1 MPEPA
6 ASSAGDLRRG
16 CWGGT
21 LAALCAVLQLWP
33 GASEAL
39 RFERLAFS
47 QGAVWQPLSAQWVHL
62 NWPHA
67 AANAAA
73 AVLLC
78 WLLRPWMPLSR
89 QLLALLGGW
98 LGVAVLLVFDTRCA
112 YYAGA
117 SGALHG
123 VLAGAALHALAQAK
137 PMRYVGAALLL
148 GLVLKLGWQ
157 AMAQTAAPGWLG
169 IPVYHPAH
177 IAGAVGG
184 ALVLAACLL
193 MQGLRA
199 APPQ

>member
-1 MPEPA
+1 M
-6 ASSAGDLRRG
+6 
-16 CWGGT
+16 
-21 LAALCAVLQLWP
+21 AALYAVLQLWP

-39 RFERLAFS
+39 RFERPAFS
-47 QGAVWQPLSAQWVHL
+47 QGAVWQALSAQWVHL

-78 WLLRPWMPLSR
+78 WLLRPWMPVSR

-98 LGVAVLLVFDTRCA
+98 LGVAVLLVFDAQCA

-137 PMRYVGAALLL
+137 PMRYVGAALVL
-148 GLVLKLGWQ
+148 GLVLKLVWQ
-157 AMAQTAAPGWLG
+157 TMAQISAPDWLG
-169 IPVYHPAH
+169 MPVYHPAH
-177 IAGAVGG
+177 MAGAAGG
-184 ALVLAACLL
+184 ALVLAVCLSV
-193 MQGLRA
+193 QRLRA
-199 APPQ
+199 TAPQ